1 MPVQPEF
8 NFNQSRGTV
17 GAGAG
22 EEEEVEDKMDWM
34 GDRLAMLIAEG
45 QKALGKEVVVMSEAA
60 EDEVD
65 DGSGEWVDQ
74 GPSTETASIGRSRSG
89 SRSGSIRRR
98 GRAPAPNALTPS
110 TWGGPA
116 TGSLSVPSSASA
128 QQSTF
133 AGLASNNSGL
143 PMSLPNQ
150 NGGISTWGS
159 SSDMGSSRSFTD
171 REDVNMLESA
181 ELRESM
187 ARARAAYLAKRGGA
201 S

>member
-89 SRSGSIRRR
+89 SVRRR
-98 GRAPAPNALTPS
+98 GRAPAPNALTLS

-133 AGLASNNSGL
+133 AGSASNSGL
-143 PMSLPNQ
+143 PMFLPNQ
-150 NGGISTWGS
+150 TGGISTWGS
-159 SSDMGSSRSFTD
+159 SLDMGSSRSFTD

-187 ARARAAYLAKRGGA
+187 ARARAAYLAKRSGA